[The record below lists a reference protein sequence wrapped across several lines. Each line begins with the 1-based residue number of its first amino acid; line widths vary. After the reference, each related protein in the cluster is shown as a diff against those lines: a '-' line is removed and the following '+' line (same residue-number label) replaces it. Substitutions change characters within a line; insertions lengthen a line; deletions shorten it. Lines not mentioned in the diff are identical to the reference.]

1 LDNQVSKVFQ
11 DYQVI
16 QDHQE
21 DKEILVLEEEMEKME

>member
-11 DYQVI
+11 DYLVI

-21 DKEILVLEEEMEKME
+21 DKEILDLEEEMEKME